1 MPNEEFL
8 QKAKDFF
15 ESQKK
20 EMGKIAKS
28 GKKALIISF
37 NELASFDV
45 ELANLIL
52 DKPDEMIALLEV
64 ALDELEL
71 IEDARVRFNDL
82 PEAQHVQIKN
92 IRAKHLGRLIS
103 IEGIVRQSSDVR
115 PQVDN
120 AKFECPTCGTLINV
134 IQLEKGFKEPNRCS
148 NCGRR
153 AGFKLISKQMLDTQ
167 KLEIE
172 EAPESL
178 DGGAQPRRLTVFLK
192 EDLVEPIMEEKTT
205 PGSKIRIIG
214 ILKEVP
220 ITLKTGKTSTRFD
233 LAIDANNVITLEE
246 TFEEIQIEE
255 EDEKQIKELS
265 VDPEVYDKLAESIAP
280 SIFGYPE
287 LKLAM
292 ILQLMG
298 GVRKQKSD
306 GIYSRGD
313 IHMLLVGDPGVAKSV
328 ILKFMSTVAPKG
340 RYVIGKSATGAGLTA
355 TVIKDELMRG
365 WSLEAGAIVL
375 ANKGL
380 ACIDELDKMSDH
392 DRSAMHEAMEQQ
404 TVTITKANIQA
415 TLRAETSILAAANP
429 NFGRFNP
436 QQSVPQQIHLEPTLI
451 NRFDLIFVLRDIP
464 QRDKDEKIADHVLK
478 EHKEKVKREI
488 ISSEFLRKYVAYAK
502 QNIKPEL
509 TQGAMEEIKN
519 FYVDLRNMQTISQ
532 DIVRPIPISARQLEG
547 LVRLS
552 QASAKVRLSNKVL
565 VQDAKRAIN
574 IMKYYLYT
582 VGYDEETKSIDID
595 RIATGISASERQ
607 KIILVRETINK
618 LEGRLGKL
626 IPITEIFKELEGKIE
641 IEKIEKIIEKLNR
654 SGEIFMPRKGH
665 LQKVG

>member
-1 MPNEEFL
+1 
-8 QKAKDFF
+8 
-15 ESQKK
+15 
-20 EMGKIAKS
+20 
-28 GKKALIISF
+28 
-37 NELASFDV
+37 
-45 ELANLIL
+45 
-52 DKPDEMIALLEV
+52 
-64 ALDELEL
+64 
-71 IEDARVRFNDL
+71 
-82 PEAQHVQIKN
+82 
-92 IRAKHLGRLIS
+92 
-103 IEGIVRQSSDVR
+103 
-115 PQVDN
+115 
-120 AKFECPTCGTLINV
+120 
-134 IQLEKGFKEPNRCS
+134 
-148 NCGRR
+148 
-153 AGFKLISKQMLDTQ
+153 
-167 KLEIE
+167 
-172 EAPESL
+172 
-178 DGGAQPRRLTVFLK
+178 
-192 EDLVEPIMEEKTT
+192 
-205 PGSKIRIIG
+205 
-214 ILKEVP
+214 
-220 ITLKTGKTSTRFD
+220 
-233 LAIDANNVITLEE
+233 
-246 TFEEIQIEE
+246 
-255 EDEKQIKELS
+255 
-265 VDPEVYDKLAESIAP
+265 
-280 SIFGYPE
+280 
-287 LKLAM
+287 M

-552 QASAKVRLSNKVL
+552 QASAKVRLSNKVS